1 MLDELL
7 NLNKFFR
14 EQIKVYTGYSSS
26 VLYRYREVTLDCFFD
41 LEDVER
47 TTFVCTRYKFTLL
60 LYFCFCTTLTD
71 CAPNFYQL
79 SIYGDAND
87 SPDLAAAA
95 AASFKM
101 ALATSSEEEPE
112 EKVVSLDGRAANG
125 FDSCT
130 R

>member
-1 MLDELL
+1 MY
-7 NLNKFFR
+7 KI
-14 EQIKVYTGYSSS
+14 QVYS
-26 VLYRYREVTLDCFFD
+26 
-41 LEDVER
+41 
-47 TTFVCTRYKFTLL
+47 FVVFLL
-60 LYFCFCTTLTD
+60 LYSLTANGL
-71 CAPNFYQL
+71 CPQFL

-112 EKVVSLDGRAANG
+112 EKVVSLNGRAANG